1 MGFVARPLNIARCG
15 ASFKVTDGHR
25 LTGSDV
31 GLYIYLRRLR
41 ATGLAVW
48 SSFDIR
54 LNLHLSLKMDDTG
67 GGKRL
72 RWHARIDA
80 AETQLAIPERG
91 QSIDFAVRSSA
102 ERRGSSPR
110 KMRLNIARCVSMARS
125 TASLPITTRACAI
138 RLRATPHDGA
148 RLRSTSHR
156 KTAAVLWA
164 KPSHAIG
171 AAAAWAGFD
180 VRLDF
185 HLISPGWG

>member
-72 RWHARIDA
+72 RWQARIDA
-80 AETQLAIPERG
+80 AETQLVIPEG
-91 QSIDFAVRSSA
+91 GHRSSV
-102 ERRGSSPR
+102 ERRGSSPG
-110 KMRLNIARCVSMARS
+110 KQPS
-125 TASLPITTRACAI
+125 I
-138 RLRATPHDGA
+138 RLRERWQSWARHSISARGDTTQALVLRWEPLWPLGALLAKAT
-148 RLRSTSHR
+148 
-156 KTAAVLWA
+156 
-164 KPSHAIG
+164 G
-171 AAAAWAGFD
+171 AAWSGLD
-180 VRLDF
+180 V
-185 HLISPGWG
+185 